1 MNNRDREIVARA
13 QAQGFDLAAWLEQRC
28 TLDPDTGCLNW
39 KHYVAEDGT
48 LRASVLDLRGLS
60 VRRFVWL
67 IANPKSILGKRRAF
81 PSCGNPLCLEPSHQ
95 KARNVR
101 DAHKAAAKAGSYS
114 CPVAHAKRAAAARL
128 RRTHDHEER
137 AKQIHQLRLQGLT
150 LVQIGQVVGMD
161 YRCVG
166 KVLRGEKWTQPKQ
179 AANSSVFAWRPA
191 A

>member
-1 MNNRDREIVARA
+1 MVNRDREIVTRA

-101 DAHKAAAKAGSYS
+101 DSHKAAAKAGSYS

-128 RRTHDHEER
+128 RRTPGHEEL
-137 AKQIHQLRLQGLT
+137 ATQIRELRDQGLT
-150 LVQIGQVVGMD
+150 LVQIGEKTGID
-161 YRCVG
+161 WRSVG
-166 KVLRGEKWTQPKQ
+166 KVLRGERWSNKSP